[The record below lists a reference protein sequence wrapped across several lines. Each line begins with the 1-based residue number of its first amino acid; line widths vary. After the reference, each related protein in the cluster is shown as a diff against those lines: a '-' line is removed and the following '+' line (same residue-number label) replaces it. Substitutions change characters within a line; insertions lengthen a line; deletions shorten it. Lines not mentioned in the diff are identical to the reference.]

1 MYVSNVERSSDG
13 QAKLL
18 GVSDEDEWERIKE
31 VMRELAEVDSSY
43 QPPKF
48 DVLLAA
54 YNFIDNN
61 SIPML
66 YLLW

>member
-48 DVLLAA
+48 DADGIEIL
-54 YNFIDNN
+54 
-61 SIPML
+61 
-66 YLLW
+66 